1 MILIKLAC
9 FFKRF
14 SNQRLETFCQVF
26 SWTSVGPSK
35 CPINKMIGLQDHLRV
50 WAYPWVQHYIIQ
62 RPFQSYLET
71 PQHFFWKS
79 LKIKIRHCRNF
90 QCPLSKISVHY
101 QTVIDQR
108 LTVFHQLFSWT
119 LVGPS
124 KCPINKMNGS
134 QNHLR
139 VWEITWMP
147 CVLSENSF
155 TKTFLKVIK
164 IWN

>member
-9 FFKRF
+9 FFKWF
-14 SNQRLETFCQVF
+14 SNQRLEAFCQLI

-35 CPINKMIGLQDHLRV
+35 CLINKMIGLQDHLRV

-62 RPFQSYLET
+62 RLFQSYLET
-71 PQHFFWKS
+71 PQQFFWKS

-90 QCPLSKISVHY
+90 QFLLSKISLHY
-101 QTVIDQR
+101 QTDWSEA
-108 LTVFHQLFSWT
+108 VFHQLFSWT
-119 LVGPS
+119 SVGPS

-139 VWEITWMP
+139 VWEITWMS
-147 CVLSENSF
+147 CLLSENSF

-164 IWN
+164 N